1 MKNTI
6 KIALLLVFLST
17 KGFSQL
23 YPSVTNLR
31 SKVLNNATVQID
43 YTITASTGFYNGAEL
58 MRSTDSMFGYIT
70 VNTVFGSVGGNA
82 QDYSYQ
88 DYPPDPTKKYYYK
101 VRLGGTAESNIIV
114 VNMADVF
121 GNFKILPHP
130 IVDFSR
136 LEFVYTLGQH
146 WVLEIA
152 DTKGFFIYRDE
163 YVYTGS
169 YPISRAMFRG
179 NGVYFFRIYLSDGS
193 QLITGKMIVMGQNN

>member
-1 MKNTI
+1 
-6 KIALLLVFLST
+6 
-17 KGFSQL
+17 
-23 YPSVTNLR
+23 
-31 SKVLNNATVQID
+31 VQID

-70 VNTVFGSVGGNA
+70 VNTVFGSVGGNT

-114 VNMADVF
+114 VNMGDVF

-136 LEFVYTLGQH
+136 LEFIYTQGQQ

-152 DTKGFFIYRDE
+152 DPKGFFIYRDE

-193 QLITGKMIVMGQNN
+193 QLITGKMVVMGRIEF

>member
-88 DYPPDPTKKYYYK
+88 DYPPDPNKKYYYK

-114 VNMADVF
+114 VNMGDVF

-136 LEFVYTLGQH
+136 LEFVYTQGQQ

-152 DTKGFFIYRDE
+152 DTRGFFIYRDE

-193 QLITGKMIVMGQNN
+193 QLITGKMVVMGEN

>member
-1 MKNTI
+1 MKNTL
-6 KIALLLVFLST
+6 KIAVLLLFLST

-23 YPSVTNLR
+23 YPSVYNLR

-43 YTITASTGFYNGAEL
+43 YTISASTGFYNGAEL
-58 MRSTDSMFGYIT
+58 MRSTDSLFGYIT
-70 VNTVFGSVGGNA
+70 VNTIFGAVGGNA
-82 QDYSYQ
+82 QDYSYI

-136 LEFVYTLGQH
+136 LEFVYTLGQQ

-163 YVYTGS
+163 YVFTGS
-169 YPISRAMFRG
+169 YPISRAMFKG
-179 NGVYFFRIYLSDGS
+179 NGVYFFRLYLSDGS
-193 QLITGKMIVMGQNN
+193 KLINGKMVVMGEN

>member
-1 MKNTI
+1 MKNTL
-6 KIALLLVFLST
+6 KIAVLLIFLST

-23 YPSVTNLR
+23 YPSVANLR
-31 SKVLNNATVQID
+31 SKVLSSAVVQID

-58 MRSTDSMFGYIT
+58 MRSSDSMFGYIT
-70 VNTVFGSVGGNA
+70 VNTVFGSVGGNT

-114 VNMADVF
+114 VNMGDVF

-152 DTKGFFIYRDE
+152 DPKGFFIYRDE

-169 YPISRAMFRG
+169 YPISRAMFSG

-193 QLITGKMIVMGQNN
+193 QLITGKMVVLGAN

>member
-1 MKNTI
+1 LKNTL
-6 KIALLLVFLST
+6 KIAVLLIFLST

-114 VNMADVF
+114 VNMGDVF

-136 LEFVYTLGQH
+136 LEFIYTQGQQ
-146 WVLEIA
+146 WVLEIV
-152 DTKGFFIYRDE
+152 DTRGFFIYRDE

-193 QLITGKMIVMGQNN
+193 QLITGKMVVMGEN

>member
-6 KIALLLVFLST
+6 KIALLLIFLSN

-23 YPSVTNLR
+23 YPSVVNLR

-70 VNTVFGSVGGNA
+70 VNTIFGSVGGNA

-114 VNMADVF
+114 VNMGDVF

-130 IVDFSR
+130 IDGFSR
-136 LEFVYTLGQH
+136 LEFIYTLGQQ

-152 DTKGFFIYRDE
+152 DTRGFFIYRDE

-169 YPISRAMFRG
+169 YPISRAMFKAP
-179 NGVYFFRIYLSDGS
+179 GVYFFRLYLADGS
-193 QLITGKMIVMGQNN
+193 QLINGKMVVLGAN